1 MVQFRVE
8 RQALQVLGTP
18 QSFTAVTRLRPLVLA
33 APPPPKPDIRVTRV
47 VQYVLADPVMTA
59 LAGRAGDSLAL
70 DDQAT
75 AELVHGGGT
84 YEQTCDQALNLS
96 DEAACINLGQGVSD
110 ALTLSDFAGVVRVPL
125 VVTTYDVEASDT
137 LALADTVRTAYC
149 RYYAASDLLAPSDIA
164 TGSTTKPVRDSL
176 SLTDV
181 VLVERGWQRWA
192 SNSLA
197 ATLSDTA
204 SATKVIH
211 RNVAQRLRL
220 SDEAIGTYPHVIL
233 VTDALSQRRW
243 SVDPLTGEVT
253 AYDVGLSDQADPSVE
268 CESTPVSRLAL
279 CDQATVEVVRSTDIN
294 LAVTDTLALS
304 DQTQWGFAWGA
315 ASILALGDVADVAVE
330 RSPVVSR
337 LSLSDQAAVT
347 VIRQVAA
354 ESNLDLGESVAFVVP
369 DNLTLWTYHPFVG
382 RGAAGNPPPPPT
394 ICPTP
399 VAGIGKCRLVD
410 FDNHAVYVEL
420 RSPEF
425 GNKDRLQFNRISRE
439 TRGGKLI
446 VFADPVWPKVHTQV
460 LTVSGLR
467 YEQAQAYLAFV
478 DAHLG
483 LEVGFVDW
491 EGFYWKGVITNPN
504 DAAVEDGRDM
514 FTISFEFECEPATW
528 VP

>member
-1 MVQFRVE
+1 
-8 RQALQVLGTP
+8 
-18 QSFTAVTRLRPLVLA
+18 
-33 APPPPKPDIRVTRV
+33 
-47 VQYVLADPVMTA
+47 
-59 LAGRAGDSLAL
+59 
-70 DDQAT
+70 
-75 AELVHGGGT
+75 
-84 YEQTCDQALNLS
+84 
-96 DEAACINLGQGVSD
+96 
-110 ALTLSDFAGVVRVPL
+110 
-125 VVTTYDVEASDT
+125 
-137 LALADTVRTAYC
+137 
-149 RYYAASDLLAPSDIA
+149 
-164 TGSTTKPVRDSL
+164 
-176 SLTDV
+176 LTDV
-181 VLVERGWQRWA
+181 ALVERGWQRWA

-446 VFADPVWPKVHTQV
+446 VFADSVWPKVHTQV

-528 VP
+528 VS